1 MKKIFSLFLALL
13 TVFSFCACESDY
25 KKADEAAVGFITA
38 LLLRDE
44 ERMKQYLHPDYTD
57 SALPDDEF
65 YKELEE
71 NAYFSVGNT
80 LDGLDSTMKTYLDDE
95 ALDGTALECCYVA
108 RSNEVFY
115 NFELIVLE
123 NDNGYGIVSVA
134 AALNRD
140 PNYYQWDKI
149 DED

>member
-1 MKKIFSLFLALL
+1 MKRIFSLTLALL
-13 TVFSFCACESDY
+13 MVFGLCACQSDY
-25 KKADEAAVGFITA
+25 KKADEFAVEFIKA
-38 LLLRDE
+38 LLDRDE
-44 ERMKQYLHPDYTD
+44 EKMKEYLHPDYAE

-71 NAYFSVGNT
+71 NAYFSVGNS
-80 LDGLDSTMKTYLDDE
+80 LDGLDSTMKTYLEDE
-95 ALDGTALECCYVA
+95 SLDGTALECCYVA

-115 NFELIVLE
+115 NFEIIILE

-140 PNYYQWDKI
+140 PNYYKMGQNQ
-149 DED
+149 